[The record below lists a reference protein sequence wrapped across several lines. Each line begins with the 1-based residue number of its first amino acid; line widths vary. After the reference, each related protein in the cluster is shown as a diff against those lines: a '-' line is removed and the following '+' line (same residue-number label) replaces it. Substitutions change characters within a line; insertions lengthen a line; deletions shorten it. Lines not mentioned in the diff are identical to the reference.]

1 MSDSEDEVKNCCA
14 EPTCRVDLS
23 GDGALS
29 IYCDICEGLY
39 CPKCMKLPDISKK
52 FFNLITNCEN
62 VKMACA
68 KCLSFSF
75 TSLCKDRKQEET
87 FTEQVRNL
95 QKDIDGIKAMGKSIE
110 KEMSNT
116 LTYSKVLK
124 QNMEEMKVDN
134 LNGETHVKGQELE
147 KVSDVISTKI
157 NEDMQLKVKNEETE
171 RSLIIQGITEDSI
184 KNYDKRITNELEKL
198 ENLITDGMKLPM
210 PKIEKIQRI
219 GRFNEANGQRNN
231 RSMRVIF
238 KDKLDRDKIL
248 RNKANLRQ
256 ADHKYKMCYL
266 NKDLTL
272 SEKKVY
278 EIKLTEAKELNKK
291 DENKGKFFV
300 VRGHPSHWKIVEKV
314 RRAED

>member
-1 MSDSEDEVKNCCA
+1 MV
-14 EPTCRVDLS
+14 
-23 GDGALS
+23 
-29 IYCDICEGLY
+29 CD
-39 CPKCMKLPDISKK
+39 
-52 FFNLITNCEN
+52 
-62 VKMACA
+62 

-116 LTYSKVLK
+116 LSYSKVLK

-134 LNGETHVKGQELE
+134 LNGETNVKGQELE

-272 SEKKVY
+272 SEKKAY